1 MRVIFWLA
9 EDLLAS
15 QGGPCCME
23 LVETD
28 TNIAVDFQCKLFPRM
43 RNTSNRN
50 TECNITS
57 VNTRNLK
64 FILNKVQTF
73 VASIAYIKRQQ
84 ESLITLN
91 TQAVGFT

>member
-1 MRVIFWLA
+1 M
-9 EDLLAS
+9 AS
-15 QGGPCCME
+15 QEGPCCME

-28 TNIAVDFQCKLFPRM
+28 AIFSVKCLFPRM

-50 TECNITS
+50 TQCNITS

-73 VASIAYIKRQQ
+73 VGSIAYVK
-84 ESLITLN
+84 
-91 TQAVGFT
+91 